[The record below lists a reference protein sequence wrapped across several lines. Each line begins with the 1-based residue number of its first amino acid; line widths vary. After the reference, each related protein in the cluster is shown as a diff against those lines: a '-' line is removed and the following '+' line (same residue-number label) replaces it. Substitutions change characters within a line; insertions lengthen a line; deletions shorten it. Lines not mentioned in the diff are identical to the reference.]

1 MKNRS
6 VPTDTVL
13 PHVHYRDVVDAS
25 QWLARVFGFT
35 EDYRYG
41 DPVSG
46 LQMHLGGAYINLHTL
61 PTDCKT
67 AADLGFGT
75 QMLTIFVADV
85 DAHYA
90 HAKEQG
96 AVFFEEPH
104 ETVYGE
110 RQYGAFDRDGHRWLF
125 SRHSRD
131 LDPRDWGAT
140 VV

>member
-1 MKNRS
+1 MQNRS

-13 PHVHYRDVVDAS
+13 PHVHYRDVVHAS
-25 QWLARVFGFT
+25 LWLIRVFGFV

-46 LQMHLGGAYINLHTL
+46 VQMHLGAAYINLHTL
-61 PTDCKT
+61 PPASKT
-67 AADLGFGT
+67 PAELGFGT
-75 QMLTIFVADV
+75 QMLTLFVPDV

-96 AVFFEEPH
+96 AAFFEDPH
-104 ETVYGE
+104 QTVYGE
-110 RQYGAFDRDGHRWLF
+110 YQYGAIDLDGHRWLF
-125 SRHSRD
+125 SRHARD

-140 VV
+140 VA